1 MDVLASDCHDGNA
14 QTWHD
19 CATYIQSQNTL
30 TTIVYMGYVSIVKGY
45 LLQLICYYNKT
56 LWISDVALYF

>member
-56 LWISDVALYF
+56 L